1 MNQKAPLNYQELIQ
15 LCQQAE
21 TVDEIHNI
29 CSIASNE
36 FGFEQFMYGSR
47 VPTSFVRP
55 QLIIISGYRKDWWDR
70 YTEQE
75 YMKIDPIVDYCANS
89 TIPKQWH
96 ELQHPALENKKVIQL
111 NNESSDFGFKSGM
124 SIPVHTPRGETAMLS
139 FSSSELP
146 EKASSRMQQAEPQ
159 LMMLAYHIHESV
171 MRIFRNTDQ
180 MSPAVILT
188 AREKECLLWAAEG
201 KTSDE
206 TAQILNISES
216 TVRFHLNNAARKLN
230 VHTRRHAIA
239 RAICL
244 GLITPVI

>member
-1 MNQKAPLNYQELIQ
+1 MPLNCQELIE
-15 LCQQAE
+15 LCQTAE

-29 CSIASNE
+29 CSIASNQ

-75 YMKIDPIVDYCANS
+75 YMKIDPIVDYCQNS
-89 TIPKQWH
+89 ILPLQWH
-96 ELQHPALENKKVIQL
+96 ELKHPAQDNRQVKQL
-111 NNESSDFGFKSGM
+111 MNESEDFGFNSGL
-124 SIPVHTPRGETAMLS
+124 SFPVHTPKGETAMLS
-139 FSSSELP
+139 FSSSETP
-146 EKASSRMQQAEPQ
+146 KQAAPRMQEASPQ

-171 MRIFRNTDQ
+171 MRIFRSSDKI
-180 MSPAVILT
+180 SPAVILT
-188 AREKECLLWAAEG
+188 AREKECLLWAAEE

-206 TAQILNISES
+206 TAQILRISES